1 MHPAMQRRRH
11 RLMAHR
17 TTRRR
22 APRRGMV
29 SVFVLMFGLVG
40 LSVLATVGGTA
51 GGGLLAYNAVYASLP
66 DGHLLDDIQLPAST
80 YVYDRSGKKLLARFE
95 CQNREQVRYDQVP
108 ANIVNATVAA
118 EDRTFWTNDGVDYPA
133 IVRAAVANY
142 EAGQIVQGA
151 STITQQVIKY
161 AGSIKQAEDARA
173 SPSGSAAPSAEL
185 DPKAEDADN
194 PDVCQPPRLTFLE
207 SDRKFFD
214 KIQEAVMAKKLTDA
228 YPGEAGKQRI
238 LETYLNLIFYGN
250 GSYGI
255 KAAAANYFGIEN
267 LDDLSLS
274 QAAFLAGLPQLPS
287 VYDPYY
293 NNNGPRRGLARR
305 DAVLQAMR
313 RDNYITDAQLNR
325 ALKVSWADMK
335 PSRITSILREPHF
348 SFRVA
353 REAESILAAQGVPNP
368 AEAVRTGGYRITTT
382 LDYRLQQK
390 AHQLVTYWVRA
401 LGDKNVHNGAL
412 VAIDSQ
418 TGEIV
423 AYIGSVD
430 YYDRKD
436 PRVQGQFDV
445 AGLGRR
451 QPGSAFKPIVYSSA
465 FRAREAT
472 PATFF
477 VDNVTQFGPDRATSY
492 LPTNADIKDHGPLL
506 AVDALRYSLN
516 VPSVMMQYLVGPNET
531 AKFAESMGVASKKY
545 IMDQDPGLSLGLGSV
560 PVNLTNMTGAYSVFA
575 QQGTLHQPTTILEIR
590 DRDGRIIYSLKDD
603 GPRPTHPMTKSEA
616 FLTHWM
622 LEGNTNPETNV
633 MWGSRAQLIGPDGR
647 RRHAGF
653 KTGTTNDFRDVSG
666 FGYVPDSLVTGVWM
680 GNNNQE
686 PLSNALGQGLF
697 SADGPLYLW
706 HDFMESALDRPW
718 DWNEHKP
725 VPQTDFAMPEGVTM
739 ERVCKF
745 SGMAATSSC
754 GQTRDIP
761 FLEGTT
767 PPPDNLHSKGC
778 FDIVQAI
785 RNDDRRPQ
793 EWIDSAQE
801 WADRYV
807 NRRLGAVGDPT
818 ELKQHPDYRLAIAPV
833 LGNNSFGDPICGHVV
848 NVPKPKP
855 SATPRG
861 SGGGGGP
868 KPTPGEC
875 RGNPNKCSPLPT
887 IQQSPSGDGRAAATT
902 TAVLLLPAFAITG
915 AAWLLPL
922 AGRLRR
928 RRR

>member
-1 MHPAMQRRRH
+1 
-11 RLMAHR
+11 
-17 TTRRR
+17 
-22 APRRGMV
+22 MV

-313 RDNYITDAQLNR
+313 RDKYITDAQLNR

-633 MWGSRAQLIGPDGR
+633 LWGSRAQLIGPDGR

-706 HDFMESALDRPW
+706 HDFMESALNRPW
-718 DWNEHKP
+718 DWNDHKP

-902 TAVLLLPAFAITG
+902 AVLLLPAFAITG

>member
-313 RDNYITDAQLNR
+313 RDEYITDAQLNR

-633 MWGSRAQLIGPDGR
+633 LWGSRAQLIGPDGR

-706 HDFMESALDRPW
+706 HDFMESALNRPW
-718 DWNEHKP
+718 DWNDHKP

-902 TAVLLLPAFAITG
+902 AVLLLPAFAITG